1 MPAAMAP
8 RMTGLTAGL
17 GCGRARAGGAQA
29 GTART
34 AEEEGG
40 GARSSRSSAPLR
52 EGGGRWWPCGS
63 SPGRPEEAVA
73 VEAGGGH
80 GERARA
86 GRAASSSGVRAGGGA
101 AACGRAPTE
110 REGRGEADG
119 ERGVETPPELGVEEV
134 AARPPRLQPRPGPP
148 AAAQAHGRREEAPG
162 GREEEGAAPRGEGGG
177 EGAAHAAVV
186 AMGLFARAAAAGP
199 ACVPPPLA
207 CSREV
212 PARRGG
218 SRECQIEEGE
228 CERREKGLLLPPPA
242 TMPVHPP
249 RGGMGAAELADGRAE
264 GDRRARAPED
274 ERSSATTHRHGRR
287 PRGPPRSPV
296 PLAPDPAVPHARHG
310 RPACSS
316 PSCALPHRGRPRAR
330 RRRPW
335 W

>member
-119 ERGVETPPELGVEEV
+119 ERGVGTPPELGVEEV

-177 EGAAHAAVV
+177 RR
-186 AMGLFARAAAAGP
+186 GLRAPPSPPWVWAR
-199 ACVPPPLA
+199 VPPPLA
-207 CSREV
+207 LRASRRRWQR
-212 PARRGG
+212 AR
-218 SRECQIEEGE
+218 S
-228 CERREKGLLLPPPA
+228 PPPRA
-242 TMPVHPP
+242 PAAGGDGTA
-249 RGGMGAAELADGRAE
+249 RGRGRKGWLGRLAGREREETKGGRAGPLLAGEGGGAERAGGAAG
-264 GDRRARAPED
+264 
-274 ERSSATTHRHGRR
+274 
-287 PRGPPRSPV
+287 
-296 PLAPDPAVPHARHG
+296 
-310 RPACSS
+310 
-316 PSCALPHRGRPRAR
+316 
-330 RRRPW
+330 
-335 W
+335 

>member
-86 GRAASSSGVRAGGGA
+86 GRVASSSGVRAGGGA

-119 ERGVETPPELGVEEV
+119 ERGVGTPPELGVEEV

-162 GREEEGAAPRGEGGG
+162 GRGEEGAAPRGEGGG
-177 EGAAHAAVV
+177 RR
-186 AMGLFARAAAAGP
+186 GLRAPPSPPWVWAR
-199 ACVPPPLA
+199 VPPPLA
-207 CSREV
+207 LRASRRRWQR
-212 PARRGG
+212 AR
-218 SRECQIEEGE
+218 S
-228 CERREKGLLLPPPA
+228 PPP
-242 TMPVHPP
+242 
-249 RGGMGAAELADGRAE
+249 
-264 GDRRARAPED
+264 RAPAAGGD
-274 ERSSATTHRHGRR
+274 GTA
-287 PRGPPRSPV
+287 
-296 PLAPDPAVPHARHG
+296 
-310 RPACSS
+310 
-316 PSCALPHRGRPRAR
+316 RGRGRKGGLGQLAAGRER
-330 RRRPW
+330 RRREGGPGPCSPEREEAPREQGAPPARGRRRRRRDGGGRTGRERGVNNKKKIHVRADLAIHVDGQRLVSVPHQR
-335 W
+335 